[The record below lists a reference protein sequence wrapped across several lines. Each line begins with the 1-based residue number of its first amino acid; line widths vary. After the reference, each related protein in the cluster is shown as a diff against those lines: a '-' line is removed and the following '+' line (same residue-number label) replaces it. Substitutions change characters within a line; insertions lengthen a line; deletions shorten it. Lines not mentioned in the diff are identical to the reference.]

1 MNPCNDHFQ
10 FMQQCHLVLIVQ
22 QETVLPP
29 SDHDC
34 FETLAPSGD
43 HCFTETEAPSSDH
56 YCIDIVMP
64 SSDHCY
70 TETVPPSSDHCCTK
84 KMAPPSD
91 HLHTKRTEQRKVT
104 GEKTFTKSL
113 GPWPPSPP
121 LATPDRLTQM
131 HYPGLAHISRRMWTE
146 WLTTTKRVMR
156 GFHAS
161 SLK

>member
-10 FMQQCHLVLIVQ
+10 MMQQCHLVLIVQ
-22 QETVLPP
+22 ETVQPP

-43 HCFTETEAPSSDH
+43 HCFTETETPSSDH

-91 HLHTKRTEQRKVT
+91 HLHTKRTEQRKLT

-113 GPWPPSPP
+113 GAMAPVAPSGYARQTDPNALPWPGTY
-121 LATPDRLTQM
+121 LQKNLDRVAD
-131 HYPGLAHISRRMWTE
+131 HN
-146 WLTTTKRVMR
+146 
-156 GFHAS
+156 
-161 SLK
+161 